1 MNLEEEFKESTQ
13 KNEEDVLSDET
24 GEFQDNN
31 TIININIWYIFHFF
45 KRI

>member
-31 TIININIWYIFHFF
+31 TIININTWYIFHFF